1 MPVSFKARVISGVL
15 RLIKFKNI
23 IAKMS
28 LNPKRT
34 KKGFIPTSISKAYKT
49 ESFVSQGKNVVIFE
63 KEEKVSNQH
72 IVFLHG
78 GAYIFEISGAHWSLV
93 QEIVKRTSVRM
104 SVVDYPLGPESKYQ
118 DTFNMLGESYDILVN
133 KYPDDDFIF
142 MGDSAGGGLALAFNQ
157 KLILEQYKKLPIK
170 LILFSPWIDLTMSNP
185 EVSNYESVDVI
196 LSLTLL
202 KNGAEMYAGNA
213 DLKNPLLSPIN
224 GGMEGLPEMLVFY
237 GTNEVLYPDGLK
249 WKEQMSHRD
258 DFHYREFA
266 DMQHD
271 WVIFPIPERAAVIN
285 EVCTFIEKNQVSSG

>member
-34 KKGFIPTSISKAYKT
+34 KHDFLPKAIKKSYKT
-49 ESFVSQGKNVVIFE
+49 ESFVSQGKNVVTFE
-63 KEEKVSNQH
+63 KEEKVSSQH

-78 GAYIFEISGAHWSLV
+78 GAYIFEIAGAHWSLV

-118 DTFNMLGESYDILVN
+118 DTFNMLGDSYDTLVN

-157 KLILEQYKKLPIK
+157 KLIVEQYKKLPIK
-170 LILFSPWIDLTMSNP
+170 LILLSPWIDLTMSNP
-185 EVSNYESVDVI
+185 EISKYIKDDLI
-196 LSLTLL
+196 LSLTML
-202 KNGAEMYAGNA
+202 KNGAEMYAGSA
-213 DLKNPLLSPIN
+213 ELKNPLLSPIN
-224 GGMEGLPEMLVFY
+224 GSMKGLPETLVFY

-249 WKEQMSHRD
+249 WKEQMSHKN
-258 DFHYREFA
+258 DFHFREFK

-271 WVIFPIPERAAVIN
+271 WAIFPIPERATVIN
-285 EVCTFIEKNQVSSG
+285 EVCTFIEKN